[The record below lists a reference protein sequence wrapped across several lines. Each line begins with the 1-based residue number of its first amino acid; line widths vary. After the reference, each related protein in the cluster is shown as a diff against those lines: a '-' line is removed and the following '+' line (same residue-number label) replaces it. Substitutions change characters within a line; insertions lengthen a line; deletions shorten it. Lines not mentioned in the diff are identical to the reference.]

1 MASDKTMPPNDP
13 NPAPDTGMGAAPA
26 DKMAPDA
33 GAPAG
38 DGSVMISM
46 PKAAFDAIHQLIV
59 QLAQGVDSLAQ
70 GVNQQAAGAGEA
82 PAGEMP
88 PAGTAG
94 GASSGGSP
102 ADEDFL
108 KGIAEAGS
116 MR

>member
-1 MASDKTMPPNDP
+1 MPPNDP

-38 DGSVMISM
+38 DGSVMITM
-46 PKAAFDAIHQLIV
+46 RKDAFDAIHQLIV

-70 GVNQQAAGAGEA
+70 GVNQQAAGGEA

-88 PAGTAG
+88 PSAPEGGAG
-94 GASSGGSP
+94 GSA

-116 MR
+116 QR

>member
-1 MASDKTMPPNDP
+1 MADKTMPPNDP

-33 GAPAG
+33 GLPAG

-59 QLAQGVDSLAQ
+59 QLAQGVDNLAQ

-88 PAGTAG
+88 PSAPEG
-94 GASSGGSP
+94 GRAAGGSP

>member
-1 MASDKTMPPNDP
+1 MADKTMPPNDP
-13 NPAPDTGMGAAPA
+13 MPTPDSGMGVSPA

-33 GAPAG
+33 GAPDG

-46 PKAAFDAIHQLIV
+46 PKVAFDAIHQLIV

-70 GVNQQAAGAGEA
+70 GVNQEASGAGEA

-88 PAGTAG
+88 PSGPQG
-94 GASSGGSP
+94 GAAGESP

-116 MR
+116 QR